1 MSVQQRKNGE
11 TAFIFEHNG
20 EVRRVFL
27 VGDFNGWDPA
37 ARRMV
42 KSKDGTFRA
51 KMKLAPGEYQF
62 RFLVDGHWR
71 DDATTEQ
78 RANPFGSTNSVVRVA

>member
-11 TAFIFEHNG
+11 TAFIFERND

-27 VGDFNGWDPA
+27 VGDFNGWDPV

-42 KSKDGTFRA
+42 KAKDGTFRA

-78 RANPFGSTNSVVRVA
+78 LANPFGSTNSVVRVA